1 MEITTPYYQDNS
13 RISNSSLG
21 WFMESPKYFRQ
32 RLDGKIEGETS
43 KAMDKGTMIHM
54 YLLQPDDFWKNYEIL
69 DFETPSSAQQK
80 QFAETYAASKLVDPI
95 LRAVEALSSAYSV
108 KGKSEDKMATEGLE
122 MASKLDSYI
131 KYLAVDRSKAVI
143 SWSDL
148 NMLKTIK
155 ENVRIHK
162 KANELLLTVD
172 NSPFVKQLSE
182 FHINWEYPKHHNE
195 QTILCKS
202 LLDRVYINHETKK
215 ILLIDIKTTSS
226 IKDFKSSVDKYDYYR
241 QMSYYW
247 IALTWYFKNELNIDI
262 DEYTADTYIVA
273 IQSNGDYSVKVF
285 KLNNDYI
292 TAKIPVIDTIVNN
305 ISYHMHTNSWEFSK
319 NYYEGDGSETLE

>member
-1 MEITTPYYQDNS
+1 MEITIPYYQDSS

-80 QFAETYAASKLVDPI
+80 QFAETYVANMHVEPI
-95 LRAVEALSSAYSV
+95 LRASLAFSTAYST
-108 KGKSEDKMATEGLE
+108 KGKSEDKVSTEALE

-131 KYLAVDRSKAVI
+131 KYLQVDKGKTVI

-148 NMLKTIK
+148 NMLKTIY

-162 KANELLLTVD
+162 KANELLLTKD
-172 NSPFVKQLSE
+172 DSPNVIQNSE
-182 FHINWEYPKHHNE
+182 FHINWEYPKNYNN

-226 IKDFKSSVDKYDYYR
+226 IKDFRQSVDKYDYFR
-241 QMSYYW
+241 QMCYYW
-247 IALTWYFKNELNIDI
+247 IALTWYFKNELNLDI
-262 DEYTADTYIVA
+262 EEYTPETYIVA

-285 KLNNDYI
+285 KLNNDSI
-292 TAKIPVIDTIVNN
+292 TDKISIIDNIVND
-305 ISYHMHTNSWEFSK
+305 ISYHMQTNSWEFSK
-319 NYYEGDGSETLE
+319 NYYEGDGSEELE